1 MILPIKEIDSYL
13 QNMSNWLRIGDIYTD
28 LFQIKLFWDQR
39 WVHIFQY
46 LTKKLLH
53 CLLHFLWKTTKHSIW
68 DKVFKNGPSK
78 VWERH
83 PLKTLK
89 VYGFQI
95 LQRMSFTSF
104 TWSILEYFVPYVIF
118 RSRCLETISKKA
130 VLKNIAKLTKKYLCW
145 SLFLIKVAS
154 YRATTLLIR
163 DFDTRVFLRIL
174 QDF

>member
-1 MILPIKEIDSYL
+1 MILPIKEIDSCL

-53 CLLHFLWKTTKHSIW
+53 YLLHFLWKTTKHSIW

-78 VWERH
+78 VCERH

-154 YRATTLLIR
+154 YRAKTLLIR